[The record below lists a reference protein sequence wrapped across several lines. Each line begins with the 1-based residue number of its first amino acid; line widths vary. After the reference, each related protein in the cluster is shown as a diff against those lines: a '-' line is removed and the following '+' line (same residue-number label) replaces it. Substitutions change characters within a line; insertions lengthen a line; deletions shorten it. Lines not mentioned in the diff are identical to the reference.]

1 MTTKRK
7 RELPTDIKMILLIKI
22 SFLAKDIHVKTRE
35 ASKNPDLD
43 LQEFSGIDKILQT
56 KQVILQIIPQN

>member
-1 MTTKRK
+1 M
-7 RELPTDIKMILLIKI
+7 LLIKI

-56 KQVILQIIPQN
+56 KQVMLQTIPQN

>member
-1 MTTKRK
+1 M
-7 RELPTDIKMILLIKI
+7 LLIKI

-35 ASKNPDLD
+35 APKNPDLD

-56 KQVILQIIPQN
+56 KQVMLQIIPQN